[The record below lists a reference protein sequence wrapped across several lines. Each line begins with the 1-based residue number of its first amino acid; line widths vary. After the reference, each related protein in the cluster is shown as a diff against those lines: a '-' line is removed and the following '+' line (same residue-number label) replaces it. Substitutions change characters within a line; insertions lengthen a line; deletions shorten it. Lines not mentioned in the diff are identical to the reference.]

1 MKLFQKILF
10 SFLVIVSI
18 TSCSER
24 KTEIKNTIGMQS
36 YPIPIEELEAPFKFR
51 KLKPNSCGHE
61 VIKDLNIEIDF
72 HNKALL
78 QNKDISL
85 MIVEDTT
92 YYKGEFR
99 EKILIKNMKMC
110 MDDYWG
116 SVFSLMFGI
125 VDKKNKKL
133 YIWSIKDNYDLINVK
148 TLKVRLDWDN
158 SDGYTSS

>member
-1 MKLFQKILF
+1 MKVLQQTIIAFFVVL
-10 SFLVIVSI
+10 LI
-18 TSCSER
+18 TNCAEK
-24 KTEIKNTIGMQS
+24 KTETKNTIGMQS
-36 YPIPIEELEAPFKFR
+36 YPIPIEEVEAPFKFR
-51 KLKPNSCGHE
+51 KLDPHSCGHE
-61 VIKDLNIEIDF
+61 VIKDLIVEIDF

-78 QNKDISL
+78 QNKDINL

-110 MDDYWG
+110 MDDDWG
-116 SVFSLMFGI
+116 HIFSLMFGI

-133 YIWSIKDNYDLINVK
+133 YIWSIKDNYDLIDVK